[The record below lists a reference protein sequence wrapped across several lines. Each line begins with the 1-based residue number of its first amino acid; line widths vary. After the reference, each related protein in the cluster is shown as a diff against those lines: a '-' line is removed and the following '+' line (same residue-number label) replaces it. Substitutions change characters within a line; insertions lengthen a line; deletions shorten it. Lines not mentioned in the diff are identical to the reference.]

1 MTWRLPLGIVKS
13 RFNMSDLAQIIFI
26 NPLIETDLFFQ
37 LQLGDH
43 GGGIKR
49 YKIRQPTKKMNCPA
63 QIVVREILMFP
74 QFKVRHYYYYYYY
87 CVEFLK

>member
-1 MTWRLPLGIVKS
+1 MG
-13 RFNMSDLAQIIFI
+13 DLALIISLNSVI
-26 NPLIETDLFFQ
+26 DTSLFFQ

-43 GGGIKR
+43 GEGIKR

-74 QFKVRHYYYYYYY
+74 QFKVRHYY
-87 CVEFLK
+87 